1 MFSFILPKSYFSLL
15 LRGSMV
21 NSFLTILER
30 RITTMVSS
38 LDISTRFAKTRRVAV
53 ARGTFVATLVWL
65 SMTATLPAQ
74 PPSVHYEHAGIL
86 APGAI
91 GTAQLRRGGPLPGYL
106 QPVEIKAP
114 SGALISL
121 AVDTKFERPEGG
133 AVRAGLL
140 IGAVYRLRVTNIP
153 LNEGLEVYPSIE
165 LVNRLYPP
173 PGQELRFPVP
183 IELAEEDLKL
193 ALQGNF
199 ITRIIYVEDP
209 ATALPVQDDPN
220 QQRWFEVEPTDDPL
234 AVADR
239 LGRPI
244 AILRMGGRLPDFVN
258 GPDKSFFFGSPP
270 LLKFPTVEV
279 LPPPDKT
286 KQPAPGLKRTATP
299 ALPRTR
305 EATQR

>member
-1 MFSFILPKSYFSLL
+1 
-15 LRGSMV
+15 
-21 NSFLTILER
+21 
-30 RITTMVSS
+30 MVSS
-38 LDISTRFAKTRRVAV
+38 LDNPTRFAKTRRVAV

-65 SMTATLPAQ
+65 SMTASLPAQ

-91 GTAQLRRGGPLPGYL
+91 GTAQLRRGGPLPGYF

-121 AVDTKFERPEGG
+121 AVDQTFERPQSST
-133 AVRAGLL
+133 VRAGLL

-153 LNEGLEVYPSIE
+153 LNEGLEVYPSVE
-165 LVNRLYPP
+165 LVSRLFPP

-183 IELAEEDLKL
+183 VEISEDDLKL
-193 ALQGNF
+193 ALKGSF
-199 ITRIIYVEDP
+199 ITRIVYVENP
-209 ATALPVQDDPN
+209 LTALAVQDDPN
-220 QQRWFEVEPTDDPL
+220 QQKWFEVEPGDDPL

-244 AILRMGGRLPDFVN
+244 AILRMGGRLPDMTN

-270 LLKFPTVEV
+270 LLKFPNVEV
-279 LPPPDKT
+279 LPEPDKT
-286 KQPAPGLKRTATP
+286 KQAASGLKRTATP

-305 EATQR
+305 ESILR